1 MHQISLHLQEGIGL
15 AEADYDEIAFH
26 NRQWVERRTVMQSK
40 VARTT
45 LAALFLASSAALVLA
60 QLSGGYS
67 NAPTSADYRIT
78 VIEPTEGAKI
88 QGPDVTIELRLPRVP
103 EGSGISQTE
112 RRDTLTPTFQV
123 FVDGRSVGNL
133 PQGQNVF
140 TARGLSEGPHKIA
153 IVAKNTAGEV
163 LDRKDVNITTAAVT
177 SQAAAVAAPAPPPPP
192 QAVAPEPPAPVAA
205 PPPAPPAPAP
215 SAPTS
220 LPKTGTSL
228 PAVALAGLAMLLA
241 GALLRRF

>member
-1 MHQISLHLQEGIGL
+1 
-15 AEADYDEIAFH
+15 
-26 NRQWVERRTVMQSK
+26 MQSK
-40 VARTT
+40 MARTA
-45 LAALFLASSAALVLA
+45 LAALFLTSSAALALA

-78 VIEPTEGAKI
+78 VIEPAEGATI
-88 QGPDVTIELRLPRVP
+88 QGPDVAIELRLPRVP
-103 EGSGISQTE
+103 EGNGVSQTE

-153 IVAKNTAGEV
+153 VVAKNTAGEV
-163 LDRKDVNITTAAVT
+163 LDRKDVNITTTAVT
-177 SQAAAVAAPAPPPPP
+177 RQAAAPAPAPPAPP
-192 QAVAPEPPAPVAA
+192 QAVVPEPAAPVAA
-205 PPPAPPAPAP
+205 PPPAPPAPEP
-215 SAPTS
+215 SAPTA

-228 PAVALAGLAMLLA
+228 PAVALAGLAMILA

>member
-1 MHQISLHLQEGIGL
+1 
-15 AEADYDEIAFH
+15 
-26 NRQWVERRTVMQSK
+26 MQSK
-40 VARTT
+40 MARTA
-45 LAALFLASSAALVLA
+45 LAALFLTSSAALALA

-78 VIEPTEGAKI
+78 VIEPAEGATI
-88 QGPDVTIELRLPRVP
+88 QGPDVAIELRLPRVP
-103 EGSGISQTE
+103 EGNGVSQTE

-153 IVAKNTAGEV
+153 VVAKNTAGEV
-163 LDRKDVNITTAAVT
+163 LGRKDLNITTTALT
-177 SQAAAVAAPAPPPPP
+177 SHAAVAAPAP
-192 QAVAPEPPAPVAA
+192 APAPP

-215 SAPTS
+215 IAPTA
-220 LPKTGTSL
+220 LPKTGTSY
-228 PAVALAGLAMLLA
+228 PAIALAGLAMLLA